1 MMPRLRFGCV
11 WWIPGAGRVSVI
23 PGTTFPA

>member
-11 WWIPGAGRVSVI
+11 WWISGAGRVSFV